1 MSKKDIKIGRNAI
14 VDKLKYLLTEISREN
29 IEKAL
34 SKSDVY
40 NRINL
45 NPEELVKNLNKETF
59 VNSLNKETFVKASV
73 GEVVII

>member
-59 VNSLNKETFVKASV
+59 VKASV